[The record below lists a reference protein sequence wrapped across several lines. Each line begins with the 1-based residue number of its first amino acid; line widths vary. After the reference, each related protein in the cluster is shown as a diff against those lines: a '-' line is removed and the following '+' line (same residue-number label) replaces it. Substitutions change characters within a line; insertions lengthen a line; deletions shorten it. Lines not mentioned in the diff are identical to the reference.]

1 VQVDLASGADVEH
14 LAELDQKLWVA
25 LACPTRGLQIESR
38 TLDFVDTDHDGR
50 IRPPEVL
57 GAIAWAKDVFKNLDD
72 LFKSADEVP
81 LASINDGTPSGK
93 ELLAGAKRILENLG
107 KPTAAS
113 ISLADVGDTSKIFGE
128 TKFNGDGVV
137 PADSAEDP
145 ETKRAIEDVIAALGS
160 VPDRSGKPGIDQP
173 KADAFFDRVAAWQA
187 WLERGDVDPAVRPFG
202 ERTAAAAGALA
213 AVAAKVDDYF
223 VRCGLGAYD
232 ERLGP
237 ALGAGETAVADLAS
251 KNLGTDDAVVEKFP
265 LARPNAGR
273 ALPLASGINPTW
285 AAKLG
290 VFARSTVATVFGT
303 EKTSLTEA
311 EWAVVNERLAPYR
324 AWQASKPP
332 DPEIEK
338 LGDVRVRE
346 LTKSTA
352 RAAVTELVT
361 RDAALAT
368 ESNQI
373 ESVEKMLRFRR
384 DFVRLLRNFVNFAE
398 FYGTRQSA
406 FQVGTLYMDGRSC
419 DLCLPVQ
426 DVGRHAALAGLA
438 KSYLAY
444 CDCSRRKDAEKQTI
458 VAAVT
463 GGDVDNLMVGRN
475 GVFYDRKG
483 DDWDATIT
491 KIIENPI
498 SVRQAFWAPYKR
510 FLRLVEDQIAK
521 RASAADDE
529 ANKKLQAQALATAQI
544 NLAKKDPGAPAA
556 QSAAAPTAAPP
567 PADKKVDIGTVAAIG
582 VAVGGIATFFSSI
595 LATFL
600 GLGMWMPVGVAA
612 LLLGISGPSMLI
624 AWLKL
629 RQRNIGPILDA
640 NGWAVNAFARINVPF
655 GGALTAIAA
664 LPPGASR
671 SFEDPFAEKRRPWR
685 FYLFVLVVLGIGV
698 AWFLG
703 EFDLYLPEPA
713 RAAKILH
720 RPEVVPATPVTPSAK

>member
-107 KPTAAS
+107 KPTATS
-113 ISLADVGDTSKIFGE
+113 ISLADVGDTAKIFGE
-128 TKFNGDGVV
+128 TKFNGDGIV
-137 PADSAEDP
+137 PVDSAEDP
-145 ETKRAIEDVIAALGS
+145 DTKRALEDVIVVLGS

-187 WLERGDVDPAVRPFG
+187 WLDRGDADPAVRAFG
-202 ERTAAAAGALA
+202 ARTAAAADALG
-213 AVAAKVDDYF
+213 AVAAKVEDYF

-237 ALGAGETAVADLAS
+237 SLGAGETAVADLSS
-251 KNLGTDDAVVEKFP
+251 KNLGTDDAAVEKFP

-273 ALPLASGINPTW
+273 ALPLASGLNPAWT
-285 AAKLG
+285 AKMG
-290 VFARSTVATVFGT
+290 AFARTTVATVFGT

-311 EWAVVNERLAPYR
+311 EWGLVNERLSPYR
-324 AWQASKPP
+324 TWQASKPA

-338 LGDVRVRE
+338 LGDARVRE
-346 LTKSTA
+346 LTKGTA
-352 RAAVTELVT
+352 RAAVTELVA
-361 RDAALAT
+361 RD
-368 ESNQI
+368 
-373 ESVEKMLRFRR
+373 
-384 DFVRLLRNFVNFAE
+384 
-398 FYGTRQSA
+398 
-406 FQVGTLYMDGRSC
+406 
-419 DLCLPVQ
+419 
-426 DVGRHAALAGLA
+426 AALAGLA

-529 ANKKLQAQALATAQI
+529 QNKKLQAQAIATAQADQ
-544 NLAKKDPGAPAA
+544 AKKDPGAPAT

-567 PADKKVDIGTVAAIG
+567 ADKRSTSARSPRSVSRWAGSRR
-582 VAVGGIATFFSSI
+582 SSR
-595 LATFL
+595 ASSRRSS
-600 GLGMWMPVGVAA
+600 GSACGCRSASPRCSSASPVPRC
-612 LLLGISGPSMLI
+612 S
-624 AWLKL
+624 
-629 RQRNIGPILDA
+629 
-640 NGWAVNAFARINVPF
+640 
-655 GGALTAIAA
+655 
-664 LPPGASR
+664 LPG
-671 SFEDPFAEKRRPWR
+671 
-685 FYLFVLVVLGIGV
+685 
-698 AWFLG
+698 
-703 EFDLYLPEPA
+703 
-713 RAAKILH
+713 
-720 RPEVVPATPVTPSAK
+720 